1 MTDSMDIVTTPA
13 SVRLCLRVDEDVL
26 TVIDEELKCEDKKIV
41 RQNSEN
47 FLWVTTEWKPELLD
61 WIRAMGPR
69 VEVVL
74 PLSLREHMRSSLY
87 LAFRQ
92 YRLA

>member
-1 MTDSMDIVTTPA
+1 MTDNMDIVTTPV

-26 TVIDEELKCEDKKIV
+26 TVIDKELKCEYIKIV
-41 RQNSEN
+41 LQNSEN
-47 FLWVTTEWKPELLD
+47 FLWVTAEWKPELLD

-69 VEVVL
+69 VEVVF
-74 PLSLREHMRSSLY
+74 PLSLREHIRSSLSQA
-87 LAFRQ
+87 LRQ